1 MDGRGPGWIC
11 WAPPSS
17 YQLGNLCSGHQKG
30 NLTGEF
36 GFFAHRLYTEMYST
50 ITYRYVTQ
58 YYLQYSILLINTGT
72 RERVGTST
80 VSDAFGPNEVGTTY
94 VFTLA
99 PCRIWTQDHIRT
111 TFNAQDFFQRREGG
125 KDLRSCSY
133 YIRPLNSVVDPN
145 TGSENVN
152 TVLLST

>member
-1 MDGRGPGWIC
+1 MVKCRYVCLYEGSWYQQDLVKVEQGWMGG
-11 WAPPSS
+11 ALGESAEPPPSS

-36 GFFAHRLYTEMYST
+36 GFFAHRLYST

-99 PCRIWTQDHIRT
+99 PCRI
-111 TFNAQDFFQRREGG
+111 
-125 KDLRSCSY
+125 
-133 YIRPLNSVVDPN
+133 
-145 TGSENVN
+145 
-152 TVLLST
+152 